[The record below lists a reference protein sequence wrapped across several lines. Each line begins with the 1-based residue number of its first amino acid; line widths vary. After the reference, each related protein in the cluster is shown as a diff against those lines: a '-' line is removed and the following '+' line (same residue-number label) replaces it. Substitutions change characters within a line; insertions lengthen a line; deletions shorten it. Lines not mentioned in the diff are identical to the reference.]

1 MTAPYRPARI
11 AEQIK
16 REVSQ
21 MLQRDIKDDRVGLG
35 MTSITAVEVSRDLRH
50 ARIYVSIYGSESD
63 RQQTMQGLL
72 SATGFVRRELAKRL
86 TLRFVPEISF
96 AEDRSLERGAQVLA
110 LINRLAA
117 ERSAKEQDRTL

>member
-96 AEDRSLERGAQVLA
+96 AEDRSLERG
-110 LINRLAA
+110 R
-117 ERSAKEQDRTL
+117 KY

>member
-1 MTAPYRPARI
+1 MSQQHRPARV

-21 MLQRDIKDDRVGLG
+21 MLQRDIKDDRVGVG
-35 MTSITAVEVSRDLRH
+35 MTSITAVQVSKDLRY
-50 ARIYVSIYGSESD
+50 ARIYVSIYGTESD

-96 AEDRSLERGAQVLA
+96 TEDRSLEKGSQVLA
-110 LINRLAA
+110 LINRLAQ
-117 ERSAKEQDRTL
+117 ERSAKEAKDSV

>member
-63 RQQTMQGLL
+63 HQQTMQGLL